1 MFSTLSRFPSLY
13 FATLLMLIGTGLF
26 NTYMGLR
33 LSAESV
39 SEVWIGTLISAYYL
53 GLVLG
58 ARLGHRIIIRVGHI
72 RAYVAAAS
80 LATSVI
86 LAQTL
91 IDALP
96 IWLLLRLVAGI
107 AMVTQF
113 MVIESWL
120 HEQTENQH
128 RGRVLSLYLVMS
140 GIGTALGQ
148 LSITL
153 YPTLDLRPLT
163 FAAICQAVCL
173 IPVALTAR
181 LHPAAQVSAPLDIL
195 YFWRR
200 VPDALLT
207 VFLTG
212 NICGSFYGL
221 AAVFAVKQGL
231 STSEVAIY
239 TSTAVIAGLLSQWP
253 IGWLSDRVRRTS
265 LIRTNALTLTGLT
278 MLMWGWMSWPYWVML
293 TLSAAFGMLQFTLY
307 ALASGLAND
316 RIGADRRLGLSVL
329 ILMMYGLGA
338 CLGPVLSGALMR
350 LGGPGMFYVFTS
362 ACALTLV
369 ATIRKAP
376 QPTVQRPLVD

>member
-1 MFSTLSRFPSLY
+1 MSMFSTLSRFPSLY

-39 SEVWIGTLISAYYL
+39 SEVWIGTLISAYYF

-58 ARLGHRIIIRVGHI
+58 ARLGHRVIIRVGHI

-91 IDALP
+91 IDSLP
-96 IWLLLRLVAGI
+96 VWLVLRLVAGI

-120 HEQTENQH
+120 HEQTENQL

-181 LHPAAQVSAPLDIL
+181 LHPAAQVPAPLDLL

-200 VPDALLT
+200 VPDALTT

-212 NICGSFYGL
+212 NICGAFYGL

-231 STSEVAIY
+231 STSQVAIY

-253 IGWLSDRVRRTS
+253 MGWLSDRVQRAK
-265 LIRTNALTLTGLT
+265 LIRLNALTLACLT
-278 MLMWGWMSWPYWVML
+278 MLMWGWMSWPYWTML
-293 TLSAAFGMLQFTLY
+293 VLSAAFGMLQFTLY

-316 RIGADRRLGLSVL
+316 RIEADRRLGLSVL

-338 CLGPVLSGALMR
+338 CLGPILSGALMR
-350 LGGPGMFYVFTS
+350 FGGPSMFYVFTS

-369 ATIRKAP
+369 ATMRKK
-376 QPTVQRPLVD
+376 QK